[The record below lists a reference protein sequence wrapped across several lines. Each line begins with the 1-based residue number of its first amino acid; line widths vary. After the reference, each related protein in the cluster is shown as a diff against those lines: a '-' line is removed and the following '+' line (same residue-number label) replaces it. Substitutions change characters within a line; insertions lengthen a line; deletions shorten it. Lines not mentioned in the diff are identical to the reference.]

1 MVDHRPDSPNLRSEL
16 CGLQWEDIDLG
27 RKLIHVRRSFSVVSG
42 KSYYHEPKTDRSFRA
57 VALDAGT
64 ERILREHYE
73 SSVRFQAMF
82 GRYNINNVP
91 VFTQDG
97 ETPVRPDTLTHAWG
111 RVAKALQLN
120 VRLHDLRHT
129 TATLMLSAG
138 VPVGDV
144 SDRLGHAT
152 PGFTLT
158 AYRHAIPGSQEAAAE
173 RLANLLNGGDSQP
186 KLGESNDLLT
196 QKLAQNAKNS
206 ENSGLDASVQIEI
219 GDGPGTRTP
228 NLVIKSH
235 LLCQLS

>member
-1 MVDHRPDSPNLRSEL
+1 MRPHSLSGHEADS
-16 CGLQWEDIDLG
+16 
-27 RKLIHVRRSFSVVSG
+27 
-42 KSYYHEPKTDRSFRA
+42 
-57 VALDAGT
+57 
-64 ERILREHYE
+64 
-73 SSVRFQAMF
+73 
-82 GRYNINNVP
+82 
-91 VFTQDG
+91 
-97 ETPVRPDTLTHAWG
+97 LTHAWG

-129 TATLMLSAG
+129 AATLMLSAG

-173 RLANLLNGGDSQP
+173 RLASLLNGGDSP
-186 KLGESNDLLT
+186 SKLGESNDLLV
-196 QKLAQNAKNS
+196 QKVVQNGENS
-206 ENSGLDASVQIEI
+206 ELDASVQIEI